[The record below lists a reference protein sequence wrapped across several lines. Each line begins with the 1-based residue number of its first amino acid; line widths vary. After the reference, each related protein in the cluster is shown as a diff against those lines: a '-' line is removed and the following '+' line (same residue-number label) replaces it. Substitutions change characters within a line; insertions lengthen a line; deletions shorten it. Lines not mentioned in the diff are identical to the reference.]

1 MARDLRLFYLFRLLS
16 TSYLFVPIEWVFAT
30 SRGLK
35 FTEIMVL
42 NSIYCLVVI
51 LTEVPTGALADHLGR
66 RAAMRAGS
74 LAMIAACATWYLADT
89 FAIFALGSALA
100 AVSMTLC
107 SGADSAYLF
116 DLLNDH
122 GRRADY
128 ARSEGTASAW
138 HQGGQALA
146 FAAGGLLAMHNLA
159 LPYLVTAGV
168 ASIAF
173 VVALCM
179 RADRPD
185 PARAA
190 LRPADYAQHL
200 LVSIDIVASRRRLLW
215 AIAYSAVVF
224 VLLRTTFYVYQPYLR
239 DSGFNLAQTGF
250 IFAGVYLAAAAVA
263 HRADALRRR
272 FAEPAL
278 LWGLLLTICA
288 TFIVLGGITG
298 PWCLLVLVIQA
309 PANGLYS
316 PLVKPLLNHEIP
328 DSRRRA
334 TVLSVE
340 SMVRRALFAIV
351 SPLVGYLLDRFGP
364 STGLTLCGIAGLLG
378 AGVLALSSRQAL
390 VSVASNMMAAPVTA
404 SKKESAG

>member
-16 TSYLFVPIEWVFAT
+16 TSYLFVPIEFVFAT
-30 SRGLK
+30 SRGLDAI
-35 FTEIMVL
+35 EILLL
-42 NSIYCLVVI
+42 NSIFCLVVI
-51 LTEVPTGALADHLGR
+51 LTEVPTGAMADHLGR
-66 RAAMRAGS
+66 RAAMRTGS
-74 LAMIAACATWYLADT
+74 LAMIAACSTWY
-89 FAIFALGSALA
+89 FAQSFPVFALGSALA

-122 GRRADY
+122 GRREDY
-128 ARSEGTASAW
+128 ARSEGMASAW
-138 HQGGQALA
+138 HQGGQTLA
-146 FAAGGLLAMHNLA
+146 FAAGGFLAMHNLA

-179 RADRPD
+179 REDRPD

-190 LRPADYAQHL
+190 MRRADYVAHL
-200 LVSIDIVASRRRLLW
+200 RASVEMVASRRRLLW

-224 VLLRTTFYVYQPYLR
+224 VLLRTTFYLYQPYLR
-239 DSGFNLAQTGF
+239 DSGFDLAQTGF
-250 IFAGVYLAAAAVA
+250 IFAGVYLVAAAVA

-272 FAEPAL
+272 FAEPVL

-288 TFIVLGGITG
+288 TFVLLGGITG
-298 PWCLLVLVIQA
+298 PFCLLVLVIQA

-340 SMVRRALFAIV
+340 SMARRGAFAVV

-364 STGLTLCGIAGLLG
+364 STGLTLCGLAGLLA
-378 AGVLALSSRQAL
+378 AGVLALTVRKDPGVTPNAL
-390 VSVASNMMAAPVTA
+390 WVAAT
-404 SKKESAG
+404 KKD